1 MENDILKA
9 IEAGA
14 QNLVLGALT
23 EDNQIDLEALETLLV
38 ASQGLPVTFHMA
50 FDEIEDQYTA
60 IDTLIEAGVEKILMH
75 GGSLDKPLNTEKIA
89 DLVKYANGRIAIIIG
104 GGITVNNFEEYAKLT
119 GTNFVHGTKII
130 AK

>member
-1 MENDILKA
+1 
-9 IEAGA
+9 
-14 QNLVLGALT
+14 
-23 EDNQIDLEALETLLV
+23 
-38 ASQGLPVTFHMA
+38 TFHMA
-50 FDEIEDQYTA
+50 FDEIEDQYKA

-75 GGSLDKPLNTEKIA
+75 GDSLDKPLNTDKIA

-104 GGITVNNFEEYAKLT
+104 GGVTVNNFEEYAKLT

>member
-23 EDNQIDLEALETLLV
+23 EDNQIDVEALETLMV

-50 FDEIEDQYTA
+50 FDEIEDQHAA
-60 IDTLIEAGVEKILMH
+60 IDTLVEAGVEKILMH
-75 GGSLDKPLNTEKIA
+75 GDSLDKPLNTEKLQILLNMRKEELLLL
-89 DLVKYANGRIAIIIG
+89 LV
-104 GGITVNNFEEYAKLT
+104 VE
-119 GTNFVHGTKII
+119 
-130 AK
+130 

>member
-60 IDTLIEAGVEKILMH
+60 LDTLIEAGVEKILMH
-75 GGSLDKPLNTEKIA
+75 GDSLDKPLNTDKIA

-104 GGITVNNFEEYAKLT
+104 GV
-119 GTNFVHGTKII
+119 
-130 AK
+130 